1 MFHYN
6 TIKYTTEGEFKD
18 KGSRFISYAFPFQN
32 EEQLK
37 SHLKALRNIHTK
49 ARHFCYAYKIG
60 NDSNNFRTYDDGEPG
75 GSAGKPI
82 FNAILSQ
89 NLSNVLVIVARYFGG
104 TLLGVPGLINEYK
117 TAATLALK
125 EAEIETIYL
134 KDIWIL
140 NFSFEN
146 LNDLMKITKEYNLA
160 IIKQEYHPTCS
171 FEIEINKNET
181 TEILAK
187 FKKLRAFEITL
198 KV

>member
-60 NDSNNFRTYDDGEPG
+60 NDSNNFRTSDDGEPG
-75 GSAGKPI
+75 GSAGKSI

-89 NLSNVLVIVARYFGG
+89 SLSNVLVVVVRYFGG
-104 TLLGVPGLINEYK
+104 TLLGVRGLINAYK

-125 EAEIETIYL
+125 VAEIETIYL